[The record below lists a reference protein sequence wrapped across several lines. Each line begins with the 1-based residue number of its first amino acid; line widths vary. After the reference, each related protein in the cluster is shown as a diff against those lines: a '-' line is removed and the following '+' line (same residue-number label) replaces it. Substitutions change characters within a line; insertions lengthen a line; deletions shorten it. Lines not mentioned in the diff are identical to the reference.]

1 MPANK
6 PLWYWDDRVKRYR
19 NPTTGRF
26 IGINEM
32 NELRPQYMDQQKDI
46 LSGLTDS
53 YQDGAVDIFT
63 FRKEV
68 RDTIRETYIDLY
80 SMGAGGRNSVTQ
92 SDWGKCGVMIKE
104 QYQYLDNLIYQLAR
118 GELSNAQVVARL
130 KMYINS
136 ANEALW
142 RGFARDI
149 PIDLPAYPGDGQTA
163 CLTNCQCTWDIQQV
177 PDGYDCYW
185 RLGAAEHCPDCV
197 ENAAR
202 WNPYRIRITGE
213 PSDAS

>member
-1 MPANK
+1 MPTK

-19 NPTTGRF
+19 DPTTGRF
-26 IGINEM
+26 IGIAQM
-32 NELRPQYMDQQKDI
+32 NELRPQFINQQKDR
-46 LSGLTDS
+46 LTGLVNVYESEAID
-53 YQDGAVDIFT
+53 FPT
-63 FRKEV
+63 FRSTV
-68 RDTIRETYIDLY
+68 VDYLRQTYRDMYV
-80 SMGAGGRNSVTQ
+80 MGAGGAKSMTP
-92 SDWGKCGVMIKE
+92 SDWGKLGAMLKE
-104 QYQYLDNLIYQLAR
+104 QYRYLNPFMDQIER
-118 GELSNAQVVARL
+118 GKLSNAQITARL